1 MAPATEPAIRLLVV
15 DDHLMVREGLRSMLS
30 GDEIEIVG
38 EASTGAEAV
47 RAAADLSPEVVLLD
61 LELPDM
67 DGLTVLRQLKEI
79 APALPVLVVTMHDNP
94 ALVRRAVR
102 AGAAGYVLK
111 GIGRAE
117 LLASVRAVRNGESV
131 LDPGLLRAVV
141 DADGAPARTAP
152 PLSRIELD
160 LLRLVADG
168 LTNREIGQRLRW
180 SQATV
185 KKYVQRIL
193 EKLDVSDRT
202 QAAVEGMRA
211 AVGERVP
218 VIQVDRVGL
227 HITRVDQVADRP
239 DQALPLVFP
248 FVAAAGRKQNHR
260 RPPVAVN
267 DDVHVPPEPIRIP
280 PVLFTPHGRKYRC

>member
-1 MAPATEPAIRLLVV
+1 MRPATEPAIRLLVV
-15 DDHLMVREGLRSMLS
+15 DDHLMVREGLRSML
-30 GDEIEIVG
+30 GGEGIEIVG
-38 EASTGAEAV
+38 EASSGGEAV
-47 RAAADLSPEVVLLD
+47 RVAAALSPDVVLLD

-67 DGLTVLRQLKEI
+67 DGLTVLRQLKEN
-79 APALPVLVVTMHDNP
+79 APTLPVLVVTMHDDP

-117 LLASVRAVRNGESV
+117 LLASVRAVRNGEAV

-141 DADGAPARTAP
+141 DANGAPARAETASP
-152 PLSRIELD
+152 PLSRVELD

-202 QAAVEGMRA
+202 RAAVEGVR
-211 AVGERVP
+211 R
-218 VIQVDRVGL
+218 GL
-227 HITRVDQVADRP
+227 
-239 DQALPLVFP
+239 L
-248 FVAAAGRKQNHR
+248 G
-260 RPPVAVN
+260 
-267 DDVHVPPEPIRIP
+267 
-280 PVLFTPHGRKYRC
+280 

>member
-1 MAPATEPAIRLLVV
+1 MRPATEPAIRLLVV
-15 DDHLMVREGLRSMLS
+15 DDHLMVREGLRSML
-30 GDEIEIVG
+30 GDEGIEIVG
-38 EASTGAEAV
+38 EASSGGEAV
-47 RAAADLSPEVVLLD
+47 RVAAALSPDVVLLD

-67 DGLTVLRQLKEI
+67 DGLTVLRQLKEN
-79 APALPVLVVTMHDNP
+79 APTLPVLVVTMHDDP

-117 LLASVRAVRNGESV
+117 LLASVRAVRNGEAV

-141 DADGAPARTAP
+141 DVDGAPARTAEL
-152 PLSRIELD
+152 LSRVELD

-193 EKLDVSDRT
+193 EKLGVSDRT
-202 QAAVEGMRA
+202 QAAVEGVR
-211 AVGERVP
+211 R
-218 VIQVDRVGL
+218 GL
-227 HITRVDQVADRP
+227 
-239 DQALPLVFP
+239 F
-248 FVAAAGRKQNHR
+248 G
-260 RPPVAVN
+260 
-267 DDVHVPPEPIRIP
+267 
-280 PVLFTPHGRKYRC
+280 

>member
-1 MAPATEPAIRLLVV
+1 MASATEPAIRLLVV
-15 DDHLMVREGLRSMLS
+15 DDHLMVREGLRSML
-30 GDEIEIVG
+30 GGEEIEIVG
-38 EASTGAEAV
+38 EAATGGEAV
-47 RAAADLSPEVVLLD
+47 RVAADLSPEVVLLD

-79 APALPVLVVTMHDNP
+79 APALPVLVVTMHDDP

-131 LDPGLLRAVV
+131 LDPGLLRALVE
-141 DADGAPARTAP
+141 ADGAPRTAP
-152 PLSRIELD
+152 PLSRVELD

-202 QAAVEGMRA
+202 QAAVEGVR
-211 AVGERVP
+211 R
-218 VIQVDRVGL
+218 GL
-227 HITRVDQVADRP
+227 
-239 DQALPLVFP
+239 L
-248 FVAAAGRKQNHR
+248 G
-260 RPPVAVN
+260 
-267 DDVHVPPEPIRIP
+267 
-280 PVLFTPHGRKYRC
+280 